1 LEDDRA
7 VVLGAIAA
15 PLLAWFRENARK
27 LPWRSEK
34 PDPYHVWISE
44 IMLQQTRAEAVK
56 PYYARFLRAL
66 PDPAALAA
74 VKEDDLLK
82 LWEGLGYYSR
92 ARNLKRAAVEIV
104 ARFDGKL
111 PGDYDALLS
120 LPGIGEYTAGAVASI
135 AFGIPVPA
143 VDGNVLRVLARLR
156 NDASDIALPAT
167 KREVQAV
174 LQSVMPKDRPGVFN
188 QALMELGATV
198 CLPNG
203 KPKCGECPLRDL
215 CAGYRAGT
223 VEKLPVKAKK
233 APRRIER
240 LTVFVLQ
247 SEGNVAVRKR
257 PESGLL
263 AGLWELPHEE
273 GWLDAAGMAKWLGEQ
288 GMEPAGAIAERS
300 AKHIF
305 THIEWH
311 IRVYDLP
318 VRCKALPTGWEW
330 SDGGHALPSAFRIC
344 LNEEL

>member
-1 LEDDRA
+1 MEDSRA
-7 VVLGAIAA
+7 VELGAIVA
-15 PLLAWFRENARK
+15 PLLAWFRENARE

-74 VKEDDLLK
+74 MEEDALMK

-92 ARNLKRAAVEIV
+92 ARNLRRAAGEIV
-104 ARFDGKL
+104 ARFGGKL

-156 NDASDIALPAT
+156 DDPSDIALPAT
-167 KREVQAV
+167 KRAAQADI
-174 LQSVMPKDRPGVFN
+174 LAVMPKDNPGTFN

-203 KPKCGECPLRDL
+203 KPRCGECPLL
-215 CAGYRAGT
+215 ECCAGYRAGT
-223 VEKLPVKAKK
+223 AEKLPVKSKK
-233 APRRIER
+233 APRRIET
-240 LTVFVLQ
+240 LTVFVLR
-247 SEGNVAVRKR
+247 SEAGVAVRRR

-263 AGLWELPHEE
+263 AGLWELPHRE

-311 IRVYDLP
+311 MRVYDLP
-318 VRCKALPTGWEW
+318 VRCKALPPGWEW
-330 SDGGHALPSAFRIC
+330 SDGAHALPSAFRVC
-344 LNEEL
+344 MDGDL